1 MIHPAWNY
9 VNDFFPEA
17 PLNVK
22 LYRLAVIKTESLDI
36 AILRWKPIS
45 KQKGILTNKTW
56 TWLYK
61 KST

>member
-1 MIHPAWNY
+1 MCGKNSVPLYVLEVQSFVIHPAWNY

-36 AILRWKPIS
+36 ACNFKM
-45 KQKGILTNKTW
+45 KTHF
-56 TWLYK
+56 
-61 KST
+61 